1 MDITLGPGV
10 HIVAVTSTQLGKSPG
25 TSSEYKIPVT
35 LLSVTTKDYSK
46 FDCGSIDNFHQGQVV
61 PRTPQTWHRPF
72 APFLTPIAS
81 DCSKTTANK
90 MKRAPVSTKR
100 QEKEYV
106 E

>member
-1 MDITLGPGV
+1 MKWQSADVLVSFFIIKSVDITLGPGV

-61 PRTPQTWHRPF
+61 PRTPQT
-72 APFLTPIAS
+72 
-81 DCSKTTANK
+81 
-90 MKRAPVSTKR
+90 
-100 QEKEYV
+100 
-106 E
+106 